1 MKSAYTP
8 TIRRSSAGPT
18 TDGTPQV
25 TRWHERPAASPA
37 GAMREADTESNMSG
51 RTFLLPWM
59 EVGFCPRAGPPEA
72 RGQPQP
78 QKRGLFLWTSAPRS
92 LTSTMLR
99 RSRTYVRSVSTISR
113 TTRPR

>member
-1 MKSAYTP
+1 MKGSYTP

-18 TDGTPQV
+18 TDGTPKSRQC
-25 TRWHERPAASPA
+25 ERPAASWA
-37 GAMREADTESNMSG
+37 GALREADPGSNMSR
-51 RTFLLPWM
+51 RTFLLPWV
-59 EVGFCPRAGPPEA
+59 EVGLCPRAGSLEA
-72 RGQPQP
+72 RGQHQP
-78 QKRGLFLWTSAPRS
+78 RRRGLFLPTSAPRS